1 MADLPPVIRSRNLA
15 DQVTD
20 ILRERIL
27 AGLYQADQR
36 MPSEA
41 QLAEEF
47 RVSRSSLRTAL
58 ASLAAEGHIR
68 RRHGDGTYPCPPTF
82 RVTLRSG
89 SDWDIERQI
98 EQSGRVATMKV
109 LAQGLVRPSGEDAT
123 RLGLDQGQEI
133 YSIRRLF
140 KADRLPVGLISSSI
154 VAEGLAAVI
163 PAGEA
168 AFPPHRF
175 LELYHERRARDGEM
189 HFRAIA
195 ADAELAGLLELP
207 QGSPLLSI
215 EAVYFDASRRPLM
228 IAHEVYRGDEGFEM
242 ETGLFGS

>member
-1 MADLPPVIRSRNLA
+1 M
-15 DQVTD
+15 TD

-27 AGLYQADQR
+27 GGLYAPDQR

-82 RVTLRSG
+82 RVTLRPG
-89 SDWDIERQI
+89 NDWDVERQI
-98 EQSGRVATMKV
+98 EHSGRHATMRV
-109 LAQGLVRPSGEDAT
+109 LQQGLALPSAAVAA
-123 RLGLDQGQEI
+123 RLGLGAGEQV

-140 KADRLPVGLISSSI
+140 MADEVPVALISSSI
-154 VAEGLAAVI
+154 VAEGLEADI
-163 PAGEA
+163 PASEA
-168 AFPPHRF
+168 SLPPHRF
-175 LELYHERRARDGEM
+175 LELFHRRRARDGEM
-189 HFRAIA
+189 HFRAIC
-195 ADAELAGLLELP
+195 ADAELSSTLGVKP
-207 QGSPLLSI
+207 GSPLLGI

-228 IAHEVYRGDEGFEM
+228 LAHEVYRGDEGFEM
-242 ETGLFGS
+242 ETGLLGP

>member
-1 MADLPPVIRSRNLA
+1 MAELPPVIRSRNLA

-27 AGLYQADQR
+27 ARVYPPDQR

-47 RVSRSSLRTAL
+47 HVSRSSLRTAL

-68 RRHGDGTYPCPPTF
+68 RRHGDGTYPCPPNF

-98 EQSGRVATMKV
+98 EHSGRAAAMRI
-109 LAQGLVRPSGEDAT
+109 LSQGFVTPDAEEAR
-123 RLGLDQGQEI
+123 RLGLAGEALV

-140 KADRLPVGLISSSI
+140 LADDLPVALIDTSLL
-154 VAEGLAAVI
+154 AEGLSADI
-163 PAGEA
+163 PASEA
-168 AFPPHRF
+168 ALPPQRF
-175 LELYHERRARDGEM
+175 LELYQEHRARDGEM
-189 HFRAIA
+189 RFRAIA
-195 ADAELAGLLELP
+195 ADAELAALLEVIP
-207 QGSPLLSI
+207 GAPLLSI
-215 EAVYFDASRRPLM
+215 DAVYFDASRQPLM
-228 IAHEVYRGDEGFEM
+228 VAHELYRGDQGFEM
-242 ETGLFGS
+242 ETGLFGA